1 LNIVLA
7 RTFLELV
14 QARSFNKAAD
24 RLYVT
29 QSTVTVRIA
38 ALEEE
43 LGQQLFT
50 RDKAGVELTVAGRKF
65 QPFAEML
72 LQTWQHAKQ
81 ELALH
86 SSRSVLFSVGVA
98 AALWEGLA
106 DRWLLQMQ
114 KEQPS
119 VALTIESGRSSDV
132 VEKLAQ
138 GFLDAAL
145 VLEVMPRK
153 DLVIEELFTE
163 KLLLV
168 STYPRKAERW
178 NPDYV
183 FVQWSEDF
191 SVHHRSIMPSE
202 ITPPVSFTD
211 NAAALQFILERGGS
225 GYFPLR
231 QIGWLIDDGQLHLV
245 EGAASMQQ
253 RIFLAHSHALSGC
266 AWFED
271 AITSLREQI
280 KHLLLAETDSRFAG
294 I

>member
-7 RTFLELV
+7 RTFLELI

-24 RLYVT
+24 RLCVT

-50 RDKAGVELTVAGRKF
+50 RDKAGVDLTVAGRKF

-86 SSRSVLFSVGVA
+86 SSRSVMFSVGVA
-98 AALWEGLA
+98 AALWEGLG
-106 DRWLLQMQ
+106 DRWLLRMQ
-114 KEQPS
+114 REQPS
-119 VALTIESGRSSDV
+119 VALGIESGRSAHV

-138 GFLDAAL
+138 GFLDAAV

-153 DLVIEELFTE
+153 DLIIEELFSE

-183 FVQWSEDF
+183 YIQWSEDF
-191 SVHHRSIMPSE
+191 AVYHRTIMPSE

-231 QIGWLIDDGQLHLV
+231 QVGKLIDEGRLHIV
-245 EGAASMQQ
+245 EGAGAAQQ
-253 RIFLAHSHALSGC
+253 RTYLAHAHTLVGL
-266 AWFED
+266 AWFDD
-271 AITSLREQI
+271 AVATLREQVS
-280 KHLLLAETDSRFAG
+280 HLSDAESDPRFAHL
-294 I
+294 